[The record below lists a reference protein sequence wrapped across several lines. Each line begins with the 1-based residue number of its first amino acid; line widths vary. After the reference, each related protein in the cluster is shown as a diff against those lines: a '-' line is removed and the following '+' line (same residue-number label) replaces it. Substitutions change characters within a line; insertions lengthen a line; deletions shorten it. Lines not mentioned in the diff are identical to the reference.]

1 MMHLLK
7 CRLNHGLVAL
17 AAFAALTP
25 QAIKAQTLQICS
37 VGNSVMRGIYVM
49 SGNGTVVGV
58 GPVVMV
64 GEVIYNGD
72 GTGTLLSVK
81 KNVNGMVFSSSS
93 VPITYSVNPD
103 CTGSKTVSSGAS
115 ANHFDFVITPDGA
128 TITWVGTDANAIIS
142 GKATRFGR

>member
-1 MMHLLK
+1 MTYLLK
-7 CRLNHGLVAL
+7 CRLIQSLLTL

-25 QAIKAQTLQICS
+25 QAIKAEAPQACFR
-37 VGNSVMRGIYVM
+37 GNSVMNGTYVM

-72 GTGTLLSVK
+72 GTGTLLIVT
-81 KNVNGMVFSSSS
+81 KNVNGTVFSSSS
-93 VPITYSVNPD
+93 VPVAYTVNPD
-103 CTGSKTVSSGAS
+103 CTGSKTVGSGAS

-128 TITWVGTDANAIIS
+128 TITWVGTDASAIIS
-142 GKATRFGR
+142 GKAKRFVR

>member
-1 MMHLLK
+1 MTYLLK
-7 CRLNHGLVAL
+7 CRLNHSLFAL

-25 QAIKAQTLQICS
+25 QAIKAQALQICS
-37 VGNSVMRGIYVM
+37 MGNSVMRGIYVM
-49 SGNGTVVGV
+49 SGTGTVVGV

-93 VPITYSVNPD
+93 VPITYTVNPD
-103 CTGSKTVSSGAS
+103 CTGSKTVGG
-115 ANHFDFVITPDGA
+115 ANHYDFVVTPDGA
-128 TITWVGTDANAIIS
+128 TITFIGADASTIIS

>member
-1 MMHLLK
+1 MMRLLK

-25 QAIKAQTLQICS
+25 QAMKAQTLQICS

-64 GEVIYNGD
+64 GAVIYNGD

-81 KNVNGMVFSSSS
+81 KNVNGMVF
-93 VPITYSVNPD
+93 TYSGYGQWGGMPGNVLLD
-103 CTGSKTVSSGAS
+103 FS
-115 ANHFDFVITPDGA
+115 ADG
-128 TITWVGTDANAIIS
+128 
-142 GKATRFGR
+142 K

>member
-7 CRLNHGLVAL
+7 FRLNQSLLAL

-25 QAIKAQTLQICS
+25 QAIKAEAPETCS
-37 VGNSVMRGIYVM
+37 KGNSVMNGMYVM

-72 GTGTLLSVK
+72 GTGTLLSVT
-81 KNVNGMVFSSSS
+81 KNVNGMVLSASK
-93 VPITYSVNPD
+93 VPVTYTVNPD
-103 CTGSKTVSSGAS
+103 CTGSKTVGSGAS
-115 ANHFDFVITPDGA
+115 SNHFDFVITPDGA
-128 TITWVGTDANAIIS
+128 TITWVGTDASTIIS
-142 GKATRFGR
+142 GKAKRFNR